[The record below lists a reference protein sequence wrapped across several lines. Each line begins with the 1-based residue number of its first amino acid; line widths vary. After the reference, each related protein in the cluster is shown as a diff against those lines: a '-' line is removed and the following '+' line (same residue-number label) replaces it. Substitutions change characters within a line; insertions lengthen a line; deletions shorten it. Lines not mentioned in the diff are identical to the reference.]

1 MSIEETAARVA
12 TIGAGDPVRVS
23 DAVAA
28 GLTRGALRAAVSSG
42 LLIRAAHGFVVPN
55 YGTAADPT
63 EILIARCR
71 AVLERRPHCVLS
83 HATAATLVSLPTAA
97 RSTSTIHCIDP
108 NPRPS
113 PGVVCH
119 RGRVPDTDVAE
130 LDGLRFTS
138 PLRTAVDL
146 ARLST
151 LPQALITMDAALRRR
166 TLDLSYARRR
176 TDDRRVEDPTAQTQ
190 ARAELDALVT
200 RLGSRPGSVQVRQ
213 PAGVAS
219 PLAESPAESF
229 SRGHF
234 LLVGITPLG
243 VQVRV
248 RDADGRERRLD
259 FLLAPGLA
267 GEVDGMIKY
276 DGTDAVRNLREEKNR
291 DLLLER
297 VDVRTVRWTGVEVFR
312 DPAAVTRFV
321 GNAIRQHLS
330 ARSRR
335 PA

>member
-1 MSIEETAARVA
+1 M
-12 TIGAGDPVRVS
+12 
-23 DAVAA
+23 AA

-42 LLIRAAHGFVVPN
+42 LLIRATHGFVVPT

-63 EILIARCR
+63 TTFIARCR

-83 HATAATLVSLPTAA
+83 HTTAATLASLPTAT
-97 RSTSTIHCIDP
+97 RSTLTIHCIDP
-108 NPRPS
+108 NPRQS

-119 RGRVPDTDVAE
+119 RGLVPDSDVTE
-130 LDGLRFTS
+130 VDGLRITS

-146 ARLST
+146 ERLST
-151 LPQALITMDAALRRR
+151 LPQALITMDAALRQR
-166 TLDLSYARRR
+166 TLDVSDARRR
-176 TDDRRVEDPTAQTQ
+176 SDDRRVEDPMAQAQ

-213 PAGVAS
+213 AARVAS

-276 DGTDAVRNLREEKNR
+276 DGPDGARHLREEKNR

-297 VDVRTVRWTGVEVFR
+297 VDIRTVRWTGVEVFR

-321 GNAIRQHLS
+321 GNAITQHLS
-330 ARSRR
+330 ARYRR